1 MHCSNLP
8 SNSIKNLGVLIDST
22 LSFNS
27 QVDSIC
33 KAIHFHLRALKHIRK
48 SITMDTAKTIACL
61 IIGSRLDYCNSLL
74 AGTSERNIMK
84 LQRAQNTAA
93 RIVMGIRKFD
103 HITPA
108 LETLHWLPVKDRI
121 TFKIASIVFKTKLY
135 KEPIYLAT
143 LLQDYAPSRQLR
155 SSNQNLISLLRLE
168 L

>member
-1 MHCSNLP
+1 MPKKS
-8 SNSIKNLGVLIDST
+8 K
-22 LSFNS
+22 LSFS
-27 QVDSIC
+27 
-33 KAIHFHLRALKHIRK
+33 
-48 SITMDTAKTIACL
+48 L
-61 IIGSRLDYCNSLL
+61 IFVLTYVSNDLNSRLDYCNSLL

-108 LETLHWLPVKDRI
+108 LEALHWLPVKDRI

-135 KEPIYLAT
+135 KEPVYLAT

-155 SSNQNLISLLRLE
+155 SSNQNLMSITSARTVIGSRGFSITAPTVWNNLPDCQKIKKYCRI
-168 L
+168 